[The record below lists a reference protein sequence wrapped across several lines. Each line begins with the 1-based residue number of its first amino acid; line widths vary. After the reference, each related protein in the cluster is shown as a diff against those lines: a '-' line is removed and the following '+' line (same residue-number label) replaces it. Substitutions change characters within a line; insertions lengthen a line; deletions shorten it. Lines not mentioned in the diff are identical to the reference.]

1 MSRSGIVDGDDC
13 IWRATVANDS
23 KTEAQEISDIIRGI
37 FTAFEDHDPDGIEGH
52 MHPDAT
58 VWDVFTP
65 QLIRGTAERDA
76 FHAEDQKQMQAR
88 GPLSLS
94 IEDPEVEVWDDT
106 AIAMYY
112 LNYTYQPPNAAE
124 GRVRITDVFR
134 RLNDKWLIVHHHEG
148 TVPTGIPPITEP
160 AP

>member
-1 MSRSGIVDGDDC
+1 M
-13 IWRATVANDS
+13 ANDS
-23 KTEAQEISDIIRGI
+23 ETEAEKISGIIRSI

-65 QLIRGTAERDA
+65 HLIRGRKERDA

-94 IEDPEVEVWDDT
+94 LEAPEVSVWENT

-112 LNYTYQPPNAAE
+112 LHYAYQPPNAAE

-134 RLNDKWLIVHHHEG
+134 RIENKWLIVHHHEG
-148 TVPTGIPPITEP
+148 TVPSGIPPITETT
-160 AP
+160 

>member
-1 MSRSGIVDGDDC
+1 M
-13 IWRATVANDS
+13 ANGS
-23 KTEAQEISDIIRGI
+23 ETEAEKISGIIRGI

-65 QLIRGTAERDA
+65 DLIRGRKERDA

-94 IEDPEVEVWDDT
+94 LEDPDVDVWENT
-106 AIAMYY
+106 AIAKYY
-112 LNYTYQPPNAAE
+112 LSYTYQPPNAAE

-134 RLNDKWLIVHHHEG
+134 RMDGKWRIVHHHEG
-148 TVPTGIPPITEP
+148 AVPTGIPPITETT
-160 AP
+160 

>member
-1 MSRSGIVDGDDC
+1 M
-13 IWRATVANDS
+13 ANGS
-23 KTEAQEISDIIRGI
+23 ETEAEKISGIIRGI

-65 QLIRGTAERDA
+65 YLIRGRKERDA

-94 IEDPEVEVWDDT
+94 LEDPDVDVWDNT
-106 AIAMYY
+106 AIAKYY

-134 RLNDKWLIVHHHEG
+134 RMDGQWRIVHHHEG
-148 TVPTGIPPITEP
+148 TVPTGTPPITETT
-160 AP
+160 